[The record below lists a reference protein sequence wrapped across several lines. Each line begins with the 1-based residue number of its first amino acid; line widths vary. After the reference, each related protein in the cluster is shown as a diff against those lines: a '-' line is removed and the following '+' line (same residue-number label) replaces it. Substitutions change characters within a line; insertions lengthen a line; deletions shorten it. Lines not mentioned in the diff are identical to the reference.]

1 MATTPGPSIDC
12 GNQLIDRQ
20 AEPAARQHQL
30 GLLFGVLAYVLWGA
44 FPLYFA
50 LLDAVSPIEV
60 VAHRII
66 WTLVFLII
74 VITIARTWRSV
85 RRALATRTLLIL
97 LGAAVFISVNWLV
110 YVYAVSTDQVVQA
123 SLGYFINPLISVAL
137 GVILLREKLR
147 SMQWLAVGIA
157 VVAVGVL
164 TVSYG
169 SPPWISLTLGFSF
182 GMYGLLK
189 KVANVGSTESLAIET
204 AALAP
209 FAFALM
215 IAWEGN
221 GQAAFVLEGWQISVL
236 LVLLGPITAVPLLA
250 FGGAATRIPLS
261 ALGLLQYI
269 TPILQFSL
277 GVLVFRE
284 AMPGSRWIGF
294 MFVWIALVVFSVDVY
309 RHSRQRGRGTKEAL
323 IDELEVSEPT

>member
-1 MATTPGPSIDC
+1 M
-12 GNQLIDRQ
+12 
-20 AEPAARQHQL
+20 
-30 GLLFGVLAYVLWGA
+30 
-44 FPLYFA
+44 
-50 LLDAVSPIEV
+50 

-74 VITIARTWRSV
+74 VITIAKTWRSV
-85 RRALATRTLLIL
+85 KRALNAKTILIL
-97 LGAAVFISVNWLV
+97 LAAAVFISINWLF
-110 YVYAVSTDQVVQA
+110 YVYAVATDQVVQA

-137 GVILLREKLR
+137 AVILLRERLR
-147 SMQWLAVGIA
+147 ITQWVAVAIA
-157 VVAVGVL
+157 VVAVAVL

-169 SPPWISLTLGFSF
+169 SVPWISLVLGFSF

-215 IAWEGN
+215 GLWEWN
-221 GQAAFVLEGWQISVL
+221 GQAAFVLDGWQISIL
-236 LVLLGPITAVPLLA
+236 LVLLGPVTALPLLA

-261 ALGLLQYI
+261 TLGLLQYI
-269 TPILQFSL
+269 TPILQFAL
-277 GVLVFRE
+277 GVFVFNE
-284 AMPGSRWIGF
+284 AMPASRWIGF
-294 MFVWIALVVFSVDVY
+294 FIVWTALVVFSIDAY
-309 RHSRQRGRGTKEAL
+309 RHSRQRSRDRGNKL

>member
-1 MATTPGPSIDC
+1 M
-12 GNQLIDRQ
+12 
-20 AEPAARQHQL
+20 
-30 GLLFGVLAYVLWGA
+30 LAYVLWGA
-44 FPLYFA
+44 FPIYFA

-74 VITIARTWRSV
+74 VITIAKTWRSV
-85 RRALATRTLLIL
+85 KRALNTKTILIL
-97 LGAAVFISVNWLV
+97 LAAAVFISINWLF
-110 YVYAVSTDQVVQA
+110 YVYAVATDQVVQA

-137 GVILLREKLR
+137 AVILLRERLR
-147 SMQWLAVGIA
+147 ITQWVAVVIA
-157 VVAVGVL
+157 VVAVAVL

-169 SPPWISLTLGFSF
+169 SVPWISLVLGFSF

-215 IAWEGN
+215 GLWEWN
-221 GQAAFVLEGWQISVL
+221 GQAAFVLDGWQISIL
-236 LVLLGPITAVPLLA
+236 LVLLGPVTALPLLA

-261 ALGLLQYI
+261 TLGLLQYI
-269 TPILQFSL
+269 TPILQFAL
-277 GVLVFRE
+277 GVYVFNE
-284 AMPGSRWIGF
+284 AMPTSRWIGF
-294 MFVWIALVVFSVDVY
+294 FIVWTALVVFSIDAY
-309 RHSRQRGRGTKEAL
+309 RHSRQRGRDRSSKL